1 MHVIKI
7 SVSLSTKQSEWPIMM
22 IFAIT
27 QLVHEFW
34 PQKKKS
40 EGKDDEN

>member
-1 MHVIKI
+1 
-7 SVSLSTKQSEWPIMM
+7 MM

-34 PQKKKS
+34 PQKKNLKEKMMKTDKFS
-40 EGKDDEN
+40 ET

>member
-1 MHVIKI
+1 
-7 SVSLSTKQSEWPIMM
+7 MM

-34 PQKKKS
+34 PQKNNLKEKMTKTDKFS
-40 EGKDDEN
+40 ET